1 MQSDILNVI
10 LQYVVPGITLA
21 TANSMIYRSVQEIS
35 SIDEILWSTLFIL
48 LLHLILNLTVMI
60 SNLQKTLNIFPFKR
74 VEKEKKPKE

>member
-10 LQYVVPGITLA
+10 LQYVLPGITLA

-74 VEKEKKPKE
+74 VKKEKKPNE

>member
-74 VEKEKKPKE
+74 VEKEKNPNE

>member
-74 VEKEKKPKE
+74 VKKEKKPNE